1 MAFSFFK
8 RNTKKD
14 HADSTDGAQPAHTV
28 NQVVMV
34 PLDNI
39 VPNRFQPRKHFNDAR
54 IAELAD
60 TIKEHGLLQPIVL
73 REYEADH
80 YEIIAGERRYRAVR
94 TLHWQDVPAI
104 VQKMNDEETASMAL
118 VENLQREQLSPIEQ
132 ARAYAA
138 LMKLNDLTQEGLAE
152 QMGKS
157 QSFVANKLR
166 LLKLSDAVQEALMDG
181 TITERH
187 GRALLQLDDLQQQLA
202 LHKVLQD
209 SLNVKETEELVDHLL
224 NPTPAVP
231 SEPQP
236 AGEQEETPAAPAE
249 SSADRPAEASA
260 ADPESAPATAEKSEK
275 PHRKPRR
282 RIRSAH
288 STDPRVAINTI
299 KKSVAMVQEAGVPI
313 KFSESDDAS
322 GHHIQ
327 ITVPLSSASESE
339 SEAE

>member
-8 RNTKKD
+8 KNTHKVQKQETNEAVD
-14 HADSTDGAQPAHTV
+14 QQQTV

-34 PLDNI
+34 PLGNI

-54 IAELAD
+54 ISELAG

-73 REYEADH
+73 REYESDH
-80 YEIIAGERRYRAVR
+80 YEIIAGERRFRAVR
-94 TLHWQDVPAI
+94 SLHWKEVPAI

-138 LMKLNDLTQEGLAE
+138 LMKLNDLTQECLAQ

-166 LLKLSDAVQEALMDG
+166 LLKLSDAVQEAIMDG
-181 TITERH
+181 QITERH

-209 SLNVKETEELVDHLL
+209 GLNVKETEELVDHLL
-224 NPTPAVP
+224 HP
-231 SEPQP
+231 E
-236 AGEQEETPAAPAE
+236 PAAPTRPEPAAPTAAE
-249 SSADRPAEASA
+249 TEADTTEHTAAPTPKKRPASQ
-260 ADPESAPATAEKSEK
+260 PKQ
-275 PHRKPRR
+275 RV
-282 RIRSAH
+282 RSTH

-313 KFSESDDAS
+313 TYSESDDDA

-327 ITVPLSSASESE
+327 ITVPTADKTDTE
-339 SEAE
+339 